1 MGEPNQRRAD
11 DPRVTKLV
19 TDMESLQH
27 QMVENTEVT
36 MQVRDILA
44 SFKTA
49 AAIAKWITTIA
60 AAIAAV
66 LAAIKG
72 LDFRR

>member
-1 MGEPNQRRAD
+1 MAENRRAD

-19 TDMESLQH
+19 TDVESLQH
-27 QMVENTEVT
+27 QMAENTEVT
-36 MQVRDILA
+36 KQVRDILA

-60 AAIAAV
+60 AAGAAV
-66 LAAIKG
+66 TAFIKG
-72 LDFRR
+72 VDFRR

>member
-1 MGEPNQRRAD
+1 MADNRRAD

-19 TDMESLQH
+19 TDVESLQH
-27 QMVENTEVT
+27 QMAENTEVT

-60 AAIAAV
+60 AAGAAC
-66 LAAIKG
+66 LAFLKG
-72 LDFRR
+72 VDFRR